1 MSLVQQLQWAT
12 EFLPVGWARVSAPT
26 SRRRDLRLARKL
38 KYHQALYDFLVR
50 QLEAGRIDEAKNA
63 VVVQVVD
70 KTVEAER
77 KSSPRRLLII
87 AITAAL
93 SFLLAGFAV
102 LVREAIRR
110 KRQDKVEAQRLA
122 TWNQH
127 LRSSF

>member
-1 MSLVQQLQWAT
+1 M
-12 EFLPVGWARVSAPT
+12 
-26 SRRRDLRLARKL
+26 
-38 KYHQALYDFLVR
+38 R

-122 TWNQH
+122 TWNQY